1 MWNILRK
8 FSIYHL
14 LLVKIF
20 WDVTQTV
27 QLLYTNQ
34 YLQEKILYQR
44 DD

>member
-8 FSIYHL
+8 FSIYLL

-34 YLQEKILYQR
+34 YLQEKVLYQR

>member
-8 FSIYHL
+8 FSIYLL